1 MRISS
6 ITYSWT
12 KFPSK
17 YNQYNWVES
26 HIFLRLQNHNFIKKQ
41 EYHKKR
47 VLCLRHN
54 SVMRID
60 TVLIH
65 NKKVLLKTLI
75 NKKIEERQ
83 CNVIWEQNHTEPM
96 ITPSTKK

>member
-1 MRISS
+1 
-6 ITYSWT
+6 
-12 KFPSK
+12 
-17 YNQYNWVES
+17 
-26 HIFLRLQNHNFIKKQ
+26 
-41 EYHKKR
+41 
-47 VLCLRHN
+47 
-54 SVMRID
+54 MRID